1 MRHTARALGVFL
13 VLFLGTF
20 SVGVFISR
28 DQWQTAAL
36 KRVSAALDAEAATL
50 VGVGGDLQGEAVN
63 RTMMRVIDPSVF
75 VVVFQSDGSPVFW
88 SYRGRSWYHE
98 DAADEAA
105 VAAEDPTAALPPGNP
120 VANVEARY
128 RDLFAAGR
136 LVPLRWASM
145 PVGSF
150 YLERQSFAVFEEDGE
165 FLTNLSWALVASLLG
180 AAAGT
185 TLFAWKA
192 FRHGARQAGRVEA
205 GLTAIAAGQRHVRF
219 APAGSRELEGIAA
232 SALKLQDAL
241 SREQDL
247 RRRWTQ
253 DIAHDLKTPLSAL
266 RVQLEALQGG
276 LLAASPERLAI
287 LLEEV
292 GRLEALTS
300 SLLVLS
306 RLESP
311 ELRLDLQPLEL
322 SAFLPPLRNLVQP
335 LAEAEVRSLAWTQ
348 GEGHF
353 VADPD
358 LLHRA
363 LANLLVNAVSHAEG
377 SGSIEAVWSADEAGL
392 HGRIRNPGRWL
403 GQEQREFH
411 RLHRGEASR
420 TGRGNG
426 LGLTIA
432 STVIAL
438 HGGTLILAETPAGTV
453 EARVDLPCVRV
464 L

>member
-276 LLAASPERLAI
+276 LLAASPERL
-287 LLEEV
+287 
-292 GRLEALTS
+292 
-300 SLLVLS
+300 
-306 RLESP
+306 ESP

-335 LAEAEVRSLAWTQ
+335 LAEAEGRSLAWTQ

-392 HGRIRNPGRWL
+392 HGRIRNPGRWR